1 MNREAINEDQHDLK
15 KVGLPPGSLIYT
27 GKKGKGEVTIELIS
41 YNEKIY
47 ERKFLDSHDN
57 IEQHLIPDA
66 VNFISINGIHEVQKV
81 EEIGE
86 QLGIHRLILEDILE
100 VNQRPKVEVFDDYI
114 FFTMKMLGL
123 GKAKKKINYE
133 QVSAI
138 MGKNFVLLFQE
149 QQGDIFDGI
158 RERIEKNVGIIR
170 RKGNDFLVYRLLD
183 TVVDNYFIIGDHLGR
198 KLDRM
203 EAEIISDPH
212 DTHVSQLIDVK
223 KQIMRL
229 RRSIIPLKDA
239 VSSLEKTQ
247 HPFIQKKNVP
257 YFRDVLEHNT
267 EVIEVLEVYRET
279 VMSLID
285 LHTSLVSNQMN
296 NIMKVLTIISSIFIP
311 LSFIV
316 GLYGMNFHYMP
327 ELTFK
332 YGYFVVLGVI
342 LLIILGMLRYFRLKK
357 WL

>member
-47 ERKFLDSHDN
+47 ERKFLDKHDN

-66 VNFISINGIHEVQKV
+66 VNFISINGIHDVQKV

-170 RKGNDFLVYRLLD
+170 RKGNDFLVYPLLD

-203 EAEIISDPH
+203 EAEIISNPH
-212 DTHVSQLIDVK
+212 DTHVSQLIGVNETNHAPQTLHHPIK
-223 KQIMRL
+223 RCRFQL
-229 RRSIIPLKDA
+229 RKNTTPL
-239 VSSLEKTQ
+239 
-247 HPFIQKKNVP
+247 HPEEE
-257 YFRDVLEHNT
+257 R
-267 EVIEVLEVYRET
+267 
-279 VMSLID
+279 
-285 LHTSLVSNQMN
+285 
-296 NIMKVLTIISSIFIP
+296 P
-311 LSFIV
+311 LLQ
-316 GLYGMNFHYMP
+316 GCA
-327 ELTFK
+327 
-332 YGYFVVLGVI
+332 
-342 LLIILGMLRYFRLKK
+342 
-357 WL
+357 